1 MFDIAFSELVLI
13 GLVALVVLGPRRLQ
27 EVARTAGRWM
37 ARLRRF
43 VDDVKRD
50 MDAELRQSEL
60 AELRNVQQQL
70 VETKEIIEKSTASA
84 FAGLSSIQPPESD
97 YAVKAIP
104 DAAESPAAAGS
115 ARPGPAAGK
124 TTKPRKKTAPR
135 KSTAPAKSTKRAA
148 HGRTARKSR

>member
-27 EVARTAGRWM
+27 EAARTAGRWM

-60 AELRNVQQQL
+60 AELRNLQQQL
-70 VETKEIIEKSTASA
+70 TETKEIIEKDASGIVGSLA
-84 FAGLSSIQPPESD
+84 SIKPPEPE

-104 DAAESPAAAGS
+104 ELTEPPAPTKAA
-115 ARPGPAAGK
+115 
-124 TTKPRKKTAPR
+124 KPRKRAAAR
-135 KSTAPAKSTKRAA
+135 KPAAPARTAKSAP
-148 HGRTARKSR
+148 HGRATRKPR

>member
-27 EVARTAGRWM
+27 EAARTAGRWM

-60 AELRNVQQQL
+60 GELRNLQQQL
-70 VETKEIIEKSTASA
+70 TETKEIIEKDAS
-84 FAGLSSIQPPESD
+84 GIVGSLTSIKPSDPD
-97 YAVKAIP
+97 YAVKAMP
-104 DAAESPAAAGS
+104 ELTEPPVADAT
-115 ARPGPAAGK
+115 AGK
-124 TTKPRKKTAPR
+124 TAKPRRKTAAR
-135 KSTAPAKSTKRAA
+135 KPAAPARSAKSAT
-148 HGRTARKSR
+148 HGRAKRKPR